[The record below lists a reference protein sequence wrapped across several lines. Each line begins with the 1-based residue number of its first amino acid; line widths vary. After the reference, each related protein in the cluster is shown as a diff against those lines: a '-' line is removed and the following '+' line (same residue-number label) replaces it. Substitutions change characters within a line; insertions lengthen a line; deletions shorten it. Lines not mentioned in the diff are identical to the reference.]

1 VGRSAANGTSHENVG
16 LKQPTRSLLP
26 HFSGDILAA
35 MSGEVEAAGDVLT
48 GAIVAGTVEGASGK
62 QGPAAHGGQ
71 CLNCGAT
78 VEGAFCASCGQRAHL
93 HRSLA
98 HLGHDILHGVFHFEG
113 KMWRTLPELFF
124 HPGRLTRRYIDG
136 ERAKFVSPMALYLF
150 TVFLMFAVLSFTA
163 SDMFNSAEDSVA
175 GDVIEQWKDNNE
187 AAKERTEDK
196 AEAVRD
202 QLKEKDLSAQKR
214 AELEKKL
221 SDLQSAQVVMDAL
234 AKGDWAALQNLE
246 TSETAKEAIEE
257 AKAAAKVDAEKNKA
271 AAERA
276 ASESAS
282 SGVTV
287 NGSKLDLGWP
297 TLQKRLEHGAKELKD
312 NPALAF
318 YKLKI
323 ASYKYSWA
331 LIPLSVPLM
340 WLLFF
345 WRRDI
350 HLYDHAIF
358 ITYSISFMMMFLTV
372 LTLAAAFGVSGAIWG
387 TALGIVPPLHLYKQL
402 RHAYKLSRFGAWLR
416 LFLLSIG
423 VFIVLTIFFM
433 LLLLIGMIG

>member
-1 VGRSAANGTSHENVG
+1 MPDRRGAQERGRRTKAARQRHGFGAAGTWRRTAAVQAG
-16 LKQPTRSLLP
+16 A
-26 HFSGDILAA
+26 ILRA
-35 MSGEVEAAGDVLT
+35 MTGEVEAAGDVLT
-48 GAIVAGTVEGASGK
+48 GAVVAGTIEGASGK
-62 QGPAAHGGQ
+62 KGPAEHGGQ

-78 VEGAFCASCGQRAHL
+78 LDGAFCAACGQRAHL
-93 HRSLA
+93 HRSLV

-150 TVFLMFAVLSFTA
+150 TVFLMFGVFSFTA
-163 SDMFNSAEDSVA
+163 SSMFDSTEDSVA
-175 GDVIEQWKDNNE
+175 GDVISQWKENNE
-187 AAKERTEDK
+187 AAQERTKDK
-196 AEAVRD
+196 AEAVQE
-202 QLKEKDLSAQKR
+202 QLKEEDLSPEKR

-234 AKGDWAALQNLE
+234 AKGDWAALQSLE
-246 TSETAKEAIEE
+246 TNEKAKAAIEE
-257 AKAAAKVDAEKNKA
+257 AKAKAKAEAEDKA
-271 AAERA
+271 EAK
-276 ASESAS
+276 
-282 SGVTV
+282 SGQTP
-287 NGSKLDLGWP
+287 GGAWQAFK
-297 TLQKRLEHGAKELKD
+297 KRLEHGGKELQD

-318 YKLKI
+318 YKVKI

-358 ITYSISFMMMFLTV
+358 VTYSISFMMMFLILV
-372 LTLAAAFGVSGAIWG
+372 TLASAFGVSGAIWG

-423 VFIVLTIFFM
+423 ISIVLTIFFM
-433 LLLLIGMIG
+433 LLLVIGMIG

>member
-1 VGRSAANGTSHENVG
+1 MG
-16 LKQPTRSLLP
+16 
-26 HFSGDILAA
+26 
-35 MSGEVEAAGDVLT
+35 GEGEAAGDVLT
-48 GAIVAGTVEGASGK
+48 GAIVAGTIEGASGK

-78 VEGAFCASCGQRAHL
+78 LDGAFCSSCGQRAHL
-93 HRSLA
+93 HRSLV

-113 KMWRTLPELFF
+113 KMWRTIPELFF

-150 TVFLMFAVLSFTA
+150 TVFLMFAVFSFTA
-163 SDMFNSAEDSVA
+163 SSMFDSTEDSVA
-175 GDVIEQWKDNNE
+175 GDVITQWKENNE
-187 AAKERTEDK
+187 AAHERTKDK
-196 AEAVRD
+196 ADAVRE
-202 QLKEKDLSAQKR
+202 QLKEDDLTPQRR

-246 TSETAKEAIEE
+246 SNEQAKQAIEAAKAKAKADAEAE
-257 AKAAAKVDAEKNKA
+257 AKPATIKLNDTVIKV
-271 AAERA
+271 
-276 ASESAS
+276 
-282 SGVTV
+282 
-287 NGSKLDLGWP
+287 GWP
-297 TLQKRLEHGAKELKD
+297 ALQKRLEHGAKELKD

-358 ITYSISFMMMFLTV
+358 ITYSISFMMMFLIL

-416 LFLLSIG
+416 LFMLSIG
-423 VFIVLTIFFM
+423 IFIVLIFFFM
-433 LLLLIGMIG
+433 LLLVIGMIG

>member
-1 VGRSAANGTSHENVG
+1 MPAQAGAPGAAGA
-16 LKQPTRSLLP
+16 PTRRGGGTVLVLR
-26 HFSGDILAA
+26 SGHDVQRQCSAVLFFAHEWGRGA
-35 MSGEVEAAGDVLT
+35 MSGEGEAAGDVLT
-48 GAIVAGTVEGASGK
+48 GAIVASAIDSKAGK
-62 QGPAAHGGQ
+62 PGPDAHGK
-71 CLNCGAT
+71 CLNCGAQ
-78 VEGAFCASCGQRAHL
+78 VDGAYCAACGQRAHL

-113 KMWRTLPELFF
+113 KMWRTIPELFF

-150 TVFLMFAVLSFTA
+150 TVFLMFAVFSFTTGNIFETTP
-163 SDMFNSAEDSVA
+163 DGVA
-175 GDVIEQWKDNNE
+175 GDVIEQWKENNE

-196 AEAVRD
+196 ADAVRE
-202 QLKEKDLSAQKR
+202 QLQAQGLSAEKR
-214 AELEKKL
+214 AELEKNL
-221 SDLQSAQVVMDAL
+221 SDLKEAQVVMEAL
-234 AKGDWAALQNLE
+234 TKGDWAALQNLE
-246 TSETAKEAIEE
+246 ANEKAKEAIEE
-257 AKAAAKVDAEKNKA
+257 AKAEVQADAKSGST
-271 AAERA
+271 
-276 ASESAS
+276 AS
-282 SGVTV
+282 G
-287 NGSKLDLGWP
+287 GWAV
-297 TLQKRLEHGAKELKD
+297 LKKRLDRGGKEIEE

-318 YKLKI
+318 YKVKI

-358 ITYSISFMMMFLTV
+358 VTYSISFMMMFLIL
-372 LTLAAAFGVSGAIWG
+372 LTLASAFGVSGVIWG

-423 VFIVLTIFFM
+423 IFIVLMLFFM

>member
-1 VGRSAANGTSHENVG
+1 MT
-16 LKQPTRSLLP
+16 
-26 HFSGDILAA
+26 
-35 MSGEVEAAGDVLT
+35 GEVEAAGDVLT
-48 GAIVAGTVEGASGK
+48 GAIVAGAVEGASGK
-62 QGPAAHGGQ
+62 QGPGAHGGK
-71 CLNCGAT
+71 CPNCGAT
-78 VEGAFCASCGQRAHL
+78 VDGAYCASCGQRAHL
-93 HRSLA
+93 HRSLL

-113 KMWRTLPELFF
+113 KMWHTLPELFF

-136 ERAKFVSPMALYLF
+136 ERAKFVSPIALYLF
-150 TVFLMFAVLSFTA
+150 TVFLMFGVFSFTA
-163 SDMFNSAEDSVA
+163 SDMFDSTEDSVA
-175 GDVIEQWKDNNE
+175 GDVIEQWKENNE
-187 AAKERTEDK
+187 AAQERTADK
-196 AEAVRD
+196 ADAVRD
-202 QLKEKDLSAQKR
+202 QLKEQDLSAAKR

-246 TSETAKEAIEE
+246 TNEKAKEAIEQ
-257 AKAAAKVDAEKNKA
+257 AKAIAKADAEKNAGKTA
-271 AAERA
+271 GKT
-276 ASESAS
+276 ASN
-282 SGVTV
+282 GVTV
-287 NGSKLDLGWP
+287 NGKNVDIGWP
-297 TLQKRLEHGAKELKD
+297 ALQKRFEHGAKELKD

-318 YKLKI
+318 YKIKI

-358 ITYSISFMMMFLTV
+358 VTYSITFMMMFLTL
-372 LTLAAAFGVSGAIWG
+372 LTILAAFGVSNAIWG

-402 RHAYKLSRFGAWLR
+402 RYAYNLSRFGAWLR

-423 VFIVLTIFFM
+423 VFIVLMIFFM

>member
-1 VGRSAANGTSHENVG
+1 
-16 LKQPTRSLLP
+16 
-26 HFSGDILAA
+26 
-35 MSGEVEAAGDVLT
+35 MSGEGEAAGDVLT
-48 GAIVAGTVEGASGK
+48 GAIVAGTIEGASGK
-62 QGPAAHGGQ
+62 PGPAAHGGQ

-78 VEGAFCASCGQRAHL
+78 IDGAFCSSCGQRAHL
-93 HRSLA
+93 HRSLV

-113 KMWRTLPELFF
+113 KLWRTIPELFF

-150 TVFLMFAVLSFTA
+150 TVFLMFAVFSFTA
-163 SDMFNSAEDSVA
+163 SSMFDSTEDSVA
-175 GDVIEQWKDNNE
+175 GDVISQWKENNE
-187 AAKERTEDK
+187 AAQERTKDK
-196 AEAVRD
+196 AEAVRE
-202 QLKEKDLSAQKR
+202 QLKEDELSPAKR

-246 TSETAKEAIEE
+246 GNEQAKKAIEE
-257 AKAAAKVDAEKNKA
+257 AKAQAQAEAAKAGAKSGKA
-271 AAERA
+271 QIND
-276 ASESAS
+276 
-282 SGVTV
+282 TDT
-287 NGSKLDLGWP
+287 NLGWP
-297 TLQKRLEHGAKELKD
+297 ALQKRLEHGAKEIED

-318 YKLKI
+318 YKVKI

-358 ITYSISFMMMFLTV
+358 ITYSISFMMMFLIL

-416 LFLLSIG
+416 LFMLSIG
-423 VFIVLTIFFM
+423 IFIVLIFFFM
-433 LLLLIGMIG
+433 LLLVIGMIG

>member
-1 VGRSAANGTSHENVG
+1 
-16 LKQPTRSLLP
+16 
-26 HFSGDILAA
+26 
-35 MSGEVEAAGDVLT
+35 MSGEGEAAGDVLT
-48 GAIVAGTVEGASGK
+48 GAIVAGTIEGASGK

-78 VEGAFCASCGQRAHL
+78 LDGAFCSSCGQRAHL
-93 HRSLA
+93 HRSLL

-113 KMWRTLPELFF
+113 KMWRTIPELFF

-150 TVFLMFAVLSFTA
+150 TVFLMFGVFSFTT
-163 SDMFNSAEDSVA
+163 SNLFDSAKDSVA
-175 GDVIEQWKDNNE
+175 GDVIEQWKENNE
-187 AAKERTEDK
+187 AAKERTEEK
-196 AEAVRD
+196 ADAVRE
-202 QLKEKDLSAQKR
+202 QLKEQELSAEQR

-221 SDLQSAQVVMDAL
+221 SDLKEAQVVMEAL
-234 AKGDWAALQNLE
+234 TKGDWVALQNLE
-246 TSETAKEAIEE
+246 ANEKAKEQAKEALEE
-257 AKAAAKVDAEKNKA
+257 AKANVPQPEVAGSTDIKFGW
-271 AAERA
+271 
-276 ASESAS
+276 SA
-282 SGVTV
+282 
-287 NGSKLDLGWP
+287 
-297 TLQKRLEHGAKELKD
+297 LQKRFENGAKELKD

-358 ITYSISFMMMFLTV
+358 ITYSISFMMMFLILV
-372 LTLAAAFGVSGAIWG
+372 TLASAFGVSGAIWG
-387 TALGIVPPLHLYKQL
+387 TAIGIVPPLHLYKQL
-402 RHAYKLSRFGAWLR
+402 RHTYKLSRFGALLR
-416 LFLLSIG
+416 LFLLSMGI
-423 VFIVLTIFFM
+423 FFVLMIFFM

>member
-1 VGRSAANGTSHENVG
+1 
-16 LKQPTRSLLP
+16 
-26 HFSGDILAA
+26 
-35 MSGEVEAAGDVLT
+35 MSGEAEAAGDVLT
-48 GAIVAGTVEGASGK
+48 GAVVASAIDSKAGK
-62 QGPAAHGGQ
+62 QGPEAHGK
-71 CLNCGAT
+71 CLNCGAQ
-78 VEGAFCASCGQRAHL
+78 VDGAYCAACGQRTHL
-93 HRSLA
+93 HRSLL
-98 HLGHDILHGVFHFEG
+98 HIGHDILHGVFHFEG

-150 TVFLMFAVLSFTA
+150 TVFLMFGVFSFTT
-163 SDMFNSAEDSVA
+163 SNIFDGAEDSVA
-175 GDVIEQWKDNNE
+175 GDVIAQWKENNE
-187 AAKERTEDK
+187 AAKERTDDK
-196 AEAVRD
+196 VEALRE
-202 QLKEKDLSAQKR
+202 QLNEGDLSTQKR

-221 SDLQSAQVVMDAL
+221 SDLQAAQVVMDAL

-246 TSETAKEAIEE
+246 TTNETAKQAIEE
-257 AKAAAKVDAEKNKA
+257 AKADAAREKAKAE
-271 AAERA
+271 
-276 ASESAS
+276 S
-282 SGVTV
+282 SGGTKISGTDV
-287 NGSKLDLGWP
+287 NIGWP
-297 TLQKRLEHGAKELKD
+297 SLQRRLERGAKELKE

-358 ITYSISFMMMFLTV
+358 ITYSISFMMMFLIL
-372 LTLAAAFGVSGAIWG
+372 LTLAAALGVSGAIWG

-423 VFIVLTIFFM
+423 ITIVLTLFFT